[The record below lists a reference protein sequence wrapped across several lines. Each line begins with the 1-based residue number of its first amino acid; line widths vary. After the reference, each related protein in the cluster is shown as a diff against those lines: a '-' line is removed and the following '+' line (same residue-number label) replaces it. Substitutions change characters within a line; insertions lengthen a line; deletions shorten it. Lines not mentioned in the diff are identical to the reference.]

1 MLPNV
6 ASTFPVAALSYSHTS
21 YHWIPVILTRDQHLP
36 YHFTFSGIYGKQ
48 WSHLSVCCFFPKGRA
63 LYLFFLNFMRFP
75 LAHSSSLLKSLWM
88 ASFCSIAAARLTL
101 WCHRW
106 TWWQFSVTS
115 SRSLVKMLNRT
126 CPSTDPCSS
135 LLDTSLQAEHDP
147 LPTTGFYLSS
157 CLPIQT
163 AMYKLNYKKQ
173 GEKAH

>member
-63 LYLFFLNFMRFP
+63 WYLFFLNFMRFP

-88 ASFCSIAAARLTL
+88 ASFLLHSCCTPHTL
-101 WCHRW
+101 VPPMNLMTVQCHLLQITGEDVKQNMPQYRPL
-106 TWWQFSVTS
+106 QFSSWYQPPGRTWPITH
-115 SRSLVKMLNRT
+115 NRF
-126 CPSTDPCSS
+126 
-135 LLDTSLQAEHDP
+135 
-147 LPTTGFYLSS
+147 LPV
-157 CLPIQT
+157 
-163 AMYKLNYKKQ
+163 
-173 GEKAH
+173 